1 MGFLFFI
8 LFALTLLGI
17 YIAIRRQLAAPGV
30 IGALGM
36 IGSIIFMTLYLLTSE
51 IVLIQGVIFGVI
63 IGVLFAGA
71 TFAMAF
77 YFLKQEQ
84 NSKSS

>member
-1 MGFLFFI
+1 MGILFFM

-17 YIAIRRQLAAPGV
+17 YIAIRRRLIAPGV
-30 IGALGM
+30 IGALGI
-36 IGSIIFMTLYLLTSE
+36 IGSILFMTLYLLTSE

-71 TFAMAF
+71 TIAMAF
-77 YFLKQEQ
+77 YFLKQEENQ
-84 NSKSS
+84 KG

>member
-8 LFALTLLGI
+8 LFALTLFSI

-36 IGSIIFMTLYLLTSE
+36 IGSIVFMTLYLLTSE
-51 IVLIQGVIFGVI
+51 IVLIQGIIFGVI
-63 IGVLFAGA
+63 IGILFAGA

-77 YFLKQEQ
+77 YFLKQEGNQ
-84 NSKSS
+84 KR

>member
-1 MGFLFFI
+1 MGIVFFF

-17 YIAIRRQLAAPGV
+17 YLAVRRQLASPGV

-36 IGSIIFMTLYLLTSE
+36 IASIVFMTLYLLSFE
-51 IVLIQGVIFGVI
+51 IVMIQGVIFGVI
-63 IGVLFAGA
+63 IGILFAGA
-71 TFAMAF
+71 TLATAF

-84 NSKSS
+84 KSS